1 MNAEQI
7 GWEPARPRLRRALPR
22 FLCGFRCACL
32 AIVCWTAFPLV
43 AAAHSFT
50 AALLVVGENREVRL
64 AEAVRGFLLAADER
78 DGHSDETSDGHL
90 GGVDVHVAP
99 LPSAAAG
106 LVDGLIGAPEDP
118 PDVLVVIETEPQVGS
133 SGNEFAGVRL
143 VILPTA
149 LPPDWQ
155 ADDAS
160 DGFVVRY
167 REAYGVAPSKSAAMA
182 YHAARRLDAAI
193 RPLDGVSPRPAFEA
207 ALDATQ
213 TGFRW

>member
-1 MNAEQI
+1 MNAEQT
-7 GWEPARPRLRRALPR
+7 GRELARPPFGPALLRFWRGIL
-22 FLCGFRCACL
+22 GACL
-32 AIVCWTAFPLV
+32 ALVCWTAFPVV

-78 DGHSDETSDGHL
+78 DGHADETSDGHL

-99 LPSAAAG
+99 LPSSAVAM
-106 LVDGLIGAPEDP
+106 VDGLIGAPEDP
-118 PDVLVVIETEPQVGS
+118 PDVLVVIETEPQVGAS
-133 SGNEFAGVRL
+133 ENEFTGVRL

-167 REAYGVAPSKSAAMA
+167 RQAYGVAPSESAAMA

-193 RPLDGVSPRPAFEA
+193 RPLDGVAPRAAFET
-207 ALDATQ
+207 ALNETQ
-213 TGFRW
+213 IGFRW